1 MLQSVPALNL
11 ATLRVALFHENRIN
25 SDLKVFCE
33 VKSLEILYLHK
44 NRLACELPRCISE
57 LMSLQVLTL
66 HNNELVGEIP
76 DVFGRMPTLQLFT
89 LHKNALT
96 GKLPMSFGD
105 ASTGQLSFFS
115 AFGNDLIGPVP
126 AFHLKEGCVD
136 DMSFSIEVSDSNGII
151 ALRCIFLYGEHEKGL
166 RESLQDLNN
175 YKLKPY
181 QRQRV
186 LEMCPNFFNRGNCS
200 TASWRGPVLL
210 LQSNRLSCALPAS
223 ITSKAE
229 NLRSLTLMGNK
240 LGNGKME
247 LPPWVHDSEKQ
258 PFLYVSSRWWKTV
271 TGWLLGSSLVF
282 AMAFCCLDNGLAYI
296 RNFRDYDDQSCQTCQ
311 MHWFLLKMNLK
322 FAPIASVL
330 LVFYWANATF
340 YECGD
345 QFGYYTLA
353 YFSGK
358 LDIFV
363 AIAWFFWAMAGLRF
377 LRVFGTTTGTSA
389 DRERRGSGES
399 SKLRMFL
406 WFVLW
411 LCIIGF
417 LSMPSVAYAMVTWG
431 IYDDLWIC
439 CLCVFFFKL
448 YFLYEAKIFHKL
460 LCHVQ

>member
-1 MLQSVPALNL
+1 
-11 ATLRVALFHENRIN
+11 
-25 SDLKVFCE
+25 
-33 VKSLEILYLHK
+33 
-44 NRLACELPRCISE
+44 
-57 LMSLQVLTL
+57 MSLQVLTL

-311 MHWFLLKMNLK
+311 MHWFLLKNEPEVCAHCKCALGLILGK
-322 FAPIASVL
+322 RDVL
-330 LVFYWANATF
+330 WVWRSIWILYLGILLGEAGHLCCNCLVFFGPWQACASCAFLGRQLGRRLTVREGDPESPQSWGCSCGSSCGFASLAF
-340 YECGD
+340 YQCHQWHMPWWLGG
-345 QFGYYTLA
+345 FMMIYGFAVY
-353 YFSGK
+353 
-358 LDIFV
+358 
-363 AIAWFFWAMAGLRF
+363 
-377 LRVFGTTTGTSA
+377 VF
-389 DRERRGSGES
+389 
-399 SKLRMFL
+399 
-406 WFVLW
+406 
-411 LCIIGF
+411 
-417 LSMPSVAYAMVTWG
+417 
-431 IYDDLWIC
+431 
-439 CLCVFFFKL
+439 FFFKL

-460 LCHVQ
+460 LCHVQWDAALVQKPVVMSLYLFTHP

>member
-1 MLQSVPALNL
+1 MAQNNLLQSVPALNL
-11 ATLRVALFHENRIN
+11 ATLRVALFHENRIK

-105 ASTGQLSFFS
+105 ASTGRLSFFS

-136 DMSFSIEVSDSNGII
+136 DMSFSIEVVDKSSYGII
-151 ALRCIFLYGEHEKGL
+151 ALRCQSLYDVNETKDL
-166 RESLQDLNN
+166 RELADLNK

-258 PFLYVSSRWWKTV
+258 PFLYVSSCWWKTV

-282 AMAFCCLDNGLAYI
+282 AMAFCCLDNGLNYI

-345 QFGYYTLA
+345 QFDYYTLA

-377 LRVFGTTTGTSA
+377 LRVFGTTTGTSTSA
-389 DRERRGSGES
+389 RERRGSGPKPRGS

-411 LCIIGF
+411 LCIMGF

-431 IYDDLWIC
+431 IILS
-439 CLCVFFFKL
+439 
-448 YFLYEAKIFHKL
+448 
-460 LCHVQ
+460 

>member
-1 MLQSVPALNL
+1 
-11 ATLRVALFHENRIN
+11 
-25 SDLKVFCE
+25 
-33 VKSLEILYLHK
+33 
-44 NRLACELPRCISE
+44 
-57 LMSLQVLTL
+57 MSLQVLTL

-105 ASTGQLSFFS
+105 ASTGRLSFFS

-136 DMSFSIEVSDSNGII
+136 DMSFSIEVVDKSSYGII
-151 ALRCIFLYGEHEKGL
+151 ALRCQSLYDVNETKGL
-166 RESLQDLNN
+166 RELADLNK

-258 PFLYVSSRWWKTV
+258 PFLYVSSCWWKTV

-282 AMAFCCLDNGLAYI
+282 AMAFCCLDNGLNYI

-345 QFGYYTLA
+345 QFDYYTLA

-363 AIAWFFWAMAGLRF
+363 AIAWFFGPWQACDSCACLGRQLGRWRRPVREGDPVPNLEGPRSWGCSCGLSCGFASWAFYQCHQWHMPWWLGGFYHDLCLLLRK
-377 LRVFGTTTGTSA
+377 R
-389 DRERRGSGES
+389 
-399 SKLRMFL
+399 
-406 WFVLW
+406 
-411 LCIIGF
+411 
-417 LSMPSVAYAMVTWG
+417 
-431 IYDDLWIC
+431 
-439 CLCVFFFKL
+439 VFFFKL
-448 YFLYEAKIFHKL
+448 YL
-460 LCHVQ
+460 